1 MFSRIKTM
9 WKLRNSAKSNRFVA
23 LENLDDDVDVN
34 TAWERGRISKLQ
46 PKIESRSLRVKA
58 A

>member
-1 MFSRIKTM
+1 M